1 MKELDKRIVCVK
13 FQTCSDIATARAA
26 RLKKMIYKIKTG
38 RRTQKSAAKD
48 PKILAGCFFNPQNV
62 YFEVCM
68 VRSKVVCFVNYANG
82 HVR

>member
-62 YFEVCM
+62 YL
-68 VRSKVVCFVNYANG
+68 KYAWSEAKLC
-82 HVR
+82 VL